1 MVADL
6 MYKLRQARCICG
18 DCSQWQYR
26 LYTFVFTFLK
36 FWCVGLF
43 LLRLAFHFCS
53 HWLFVGIIGMS
64 FIDDNDFAVDEEN
77 EEEEAV
83 AESLSRSLETGEE
96 EEEISA
102 EEEEEEKE
110 GTEEEEEEE
119 KEGTEEEEEE
129 EKEGTEE
136 EEEEEKEGTEEEEEE
151 EKEGTEEEEEEAE
164 EDKEEEETAAS
175 ELDVS
180 CNDGNKEN
188 TLASSVRP
196 NPQKAPEATTVFT
209 SSFGS
214 PQASK
219 ATEAPLQSSH
229 LISSS
234 SPSLTP
240 FLGVEGAGK
249 SELVVPSPAQAPAR
263 RVRLSHRFLDFPGKT
278 ASLREKRQRCLSLSE
293 ETKAAKAVLATF
305 ELSLPTTRF
314 DEQLGN
320 ILSNLL

>member
-1 MVADL
+1 
-6 MYKLRQARCICG
+6 
-18 DCSQWQYR
+18 
-26 LYTFVFTFLK
+26 
-36 FWCVGLF
+36 
-43 LLRLAFHFCS
+43 
-53 HWLFVGIIGMS
+53 MS
-64 FIDDNDFAVDEEN
+64 FIDDNDFAVDEED
-77 EEEEAV
+77 EEEEVV
-83 AESLSRSLETGEE
+83 AESLSRSFEPG
-96 EEEISA
+96 
-102 EEEEEEKE
+102 
-110 GTEEEEEEE
+110 EEEEEEE
-119 KEGTEEEEEE
+119 AEEEEE
-129 EKEGTEE
+129 
-136 EEEEEKEGTEEEEEE
+136 
-151 EKEGTEEEEEEAE
+151 EGTEEEEEEAE
-164 EDKEEEETAAS
+164 EDKDEEETAAS

-180 CNDGNKEN
+180 CNDGNNEN

-196 NPQKAPEATTVFT
+196 NPQKVPEATTVFT

-214 PQASK
+214 PQVFK
-219 ATEAPLQSSH
+219 ATEAPVQSSH
-229 LISSS
+229 VISSS

-305 ELSLPTTRF
+305 ELSLPTKRF

>member
-1 MVADL
+1 
-6 MYKLRQARCICG
+6 
-18 DCSQWQYR
+18 
-26 LYTFVFTFLK
+26 
-36 FWCVGLF
+36 
-43 LLRLAFHFCS
+43 
-53 HWLFVGIIGMS
+53 MS

-102 EEEEEEKE
+102 
-110 GTEEEEEEE
+110 
-119 KEGTEEEEEE
+119 EEEEE

-214 PQASK
+214 PQAAK

-229 LISSS
+229 VISSS